1 MTIHRPPVRCGKHL
15 TAFTLVEILVVIA
28 IISVLA
34 ALMLPAIQMAR
45 ESARKTRCANNL
57 KQVGLA
63 LHNYMDTKKA
73 FPPGYTTKVLP
84 NLEDAGPGWAW
95 GARILP
101 YIEEASV
108 HEQVNL
114 EAAIESDAG
123 KVRLTSLAIFIC
135 PSDGL
140 FEPIID
146 IPEKKSE
153 QVLCQMAAAN
163 YVASAGTV
171 RPTCKIC
178 RDHFDGVFGRNRAI
192 EPRELEDGLSKT
204 LAVGERSSFWARAV
218 MWGVVPNS
226 KLPDNQQPGKYAGGP
241 GYVLGTTF
249 KEGFNIELSPLDV
262 EEKDTYA
269 ESFGSQHPGGSFF
282 LFCDAGVRF
291 VWDSTDPAVMNTLS
305 TRHGRPHSGKEQIIH
320 ASPF

>member
-1 MTIHRPPVRCGKHL
+1 
-15 TAFTLVEILVVIA
+15 
-28 IISVLA
+28 
-34 ALMLPAIQMAR
+34 
-45 ESARKTRCANNL
+45 
-57 KQVGLA
+57 
-63 LHNYMDTKKA
+63 
-73 FPPGYTTKVLP
+73 
-84 NLEDAGPGWAW
+84 
-95 GARILP
+95 
-101 YIEEASV
+101 
-108 HEQVNL
+108 
-114 EAAIESDAG
+114 
-123 KVRLTSLAIFIC
+123 
-135 PSDGL
+135 
-140 FEPIID
+140 
-146 IPEKKSE
+146 
-153 QVLCQMAAAN
+153 MAAAN
-163 YVASAGTV
+163 YVGSAGTV